1 MSEPVYLDHAATTPV
16 REEVVASMSPFFG
29 PRFGN
34 PSSVH
39 RWGREAR
46 VALDE
51 ARERLAACLGAYA
64 DEVCFT
70 SGGTEGD
77 NFAVLG
83 TFRMRRPDG
92 RTAAV
97 TTPYEHKAVLA
108 AVHQVAHE
116 GGEERLVRLTPS
128 GLVDRA
134 HWQTLLDDRV
144 AVASVMWVNNEVGV
158 IQEIPAL
165 AAEARAVG
173 AIFHTDGVQAFGK
186 VSIDAR
192 TQPFDLLTISGHKF
206 GTPKGIGALFIRR
219 GTPMEPMFHG
229 GSQDRGR
236 RPGTENVA
244 FAIGLATAAELTLRE
259 AEAEHHRLESLR
271 DALESGLRERVPGVV
286 IHGTF
291 ILGLPVETPQTVEN
305 TLRFAQELDVF
316 SIQVSLAAPYPG
328 TELYEM
334 ARQNGWFS
342 KKDKADILHQDGFQQ
357 SALEYPGLSKDEI
370 FEAVDRFY
378 RAYYLRPK
386 PILRII
392 KTMLEDKD
400 VFVRRCRE
408 GFEFFRSLR
417 QRKDDME
424 AARAAGAAAA
434 V

>member
-16 REEVVASMSPFFG
+16 REEVVAAMSPFFG

-51 ARERLAACLGAYA
+51 ARERLASCLGAYA

-83 TFRMRRPDG
+83 TYRMRRAAG

-97 TTPYEHKAVLA
+97 TTPSEHKAVLA

-116 GGEERLVRLTPS
+116 GGEERLVRLAPS

-134 HWQTLLDDRV
+134 HWQTLLDDQV

-165 AAEARAVG
+165 AAEARAAG
-173 AIFHTDGVQAFGK
+173 AVFHTDGVQAFGK
-186 VSIDAR
+186 VVIDAR

-206 GTPKGIGALFIRR
+206 GTPKGIGALYIRR
-219 GTPMEPMFHG
+219 GTPIEPMFHG

-259 AEAEHHRLESLR
+259 AEAEHRRLAGLR
-271 DALESGLRERVPGVV
+271 DALESGLRDRIPGLV
-286 IHGTF
+286 IHGADAPRAPHICNVSIPGTDSESM
-291 ILGLPVETPQTVEN
+291 LMALD
-305 TLRFAQELDVF
+305 LRGIACSAGSACQSGSVNP
-316 SIQVSLAAPYPG
+316 SHVLAAMGVPSDH
-328 TELYEM
+328 
-334 ARQNGWFS
+334 AR
-342 KKDKADILHQDGFQQ
+342 
-357 SALEYPGLSKDEI
+357 SALRLSLGCLSTD
-370 FEAVDRFY
+370 ASVHRTVDVL
-378 RAYYLRPK
+378 ATL
-386 PILRII
+386 
-392 KTMLEDKD
+392 
-400 VFVRRCRE
+400 
-408 GFEFFRSLR
+408 
-417 QRKDDME
+417 
-424 AARAAGAAAA
+424 AAKAQGVVAAGW
-434 V
+434 

>member
-1 MSEPVYLDHAATTPV
+1 MPEPVYLDHAATTPV
-16 REEVVASMSPFFG
+16 REEVVAAMSPYFG

-51 ARERLAACLGAYA
+51 ARERLAACLGAHV

-116 GGEERLVRLTPS
+116 GGEERLVRLSPS

-158 IQEIPAL
+158 IQDIPAL

-259 AEAEHHRLESLR
+259 AEAEHGRLGALR
-271 DALESGLRERVPGVV
+271 DALEAGLRERIPGLV
-286 IHGTF
+286 IHGADAPRAPH
-291 ILGLPVETPQTVEN
+291 ICNV
-305 TLRFAQELDVF
+305 
-316 SIQVSLAAPYPG
+316 SIPG
-328 TELYEM
+328 TESESMLM
-334 ARQNGWFS
+334 ALDLRGIACSAGSACQSGSVNPSHVLAAMGVS
-342 KKDKADILHQDGFQQ
+342 PDVAR
-357 SALEYPGLSKDEI
+357 SALRLSLGCLSTD
-370 FEAVDRFY
+370 AC
-378 RAYYLRPK
+378 
-386 PILRII
+386 
-392 KTMLEDKD
+392 
-400 VFVRRCRE
+400 VRRTVDV
-408 GFEFFRSLR
+408 LATL
-417 QRKDDME
+417 
-424 AARAAGAAAA
+424 AAKAQGVVAAGW
-434 V
+434 